1 MLFVQ
6 FAVQFIDFFLG
17 SFEGSFSG
25 GSDLVE
31 PSTATVHAIEGRAQ
45 HARSL
50 QSMQKR
56 IECARTDAVAVMREF
71 LHHGESED
79 GLLRSVQQHVDADE
93 TVEELALLIYHKN
106 KYTSVNVSVVLTD
119 IEIRYNVG

>member
-6 FAVQFIDFFLG
+6 FAVQFIDFFFS

-25 GSDLVE
+25 GRDLVE
-31 PSTATVHAIEGRAQ
+31 PSTVTVDAIECRAQ

-50 QSMQKR
+50 QSMQKG
-56 IECARTDAVAVMREF
+56 IECAGADAVAVMREF

-93 TVEELALLIYHKN
+93 TVEELALLIYHKD
-106 KYTSVNVSVVLTD
+106 KYTSVNESVVLTD

>member
-25 GSDLVE
+25 GGDLVE
-31 PSTATVHAIEGRAQ
+31 PSTATVHAIERRAQ

-56 IECARTDAVAVMREF
+56 IECAGADAIAVMREF

-79 GLLRSVQQHVDADE
+79 GLLRSVQQHVDANE
-93 TVEELALLIYHKN
+93 SIEKLAFLVCHKIN
-106 KYTSVNVSVVLTD
+106 IPL
-119 IEIRYNVG
+119 

>member
-6 FAVQFIDFFLG
+6 FAVQFIHFFLG
-17 SFEGSFSG
+17 SFEGSFPG
-25 GSDLVE
+25 GGDFVE
-31 PSTATVHAIEGRAQ
+31 PSTATVHPIESGAQ

-50 QSMQKR
+50 QSMQER
-56 IECARTDAVAVMREF
+56 IECAGADAVAVMREF
-71 LHHGESED
+71 LHHGEPED

-106 KYTSVNVSVVLTD
+106 KYTSANVSVALTD
-119 IEIRYNVG
+119 IEIRYNFG